1 MGNAHGDPGRVTD
14 LLVNLGACYQLQ
26 GKFAVVRAATLP
38 RPATN
43 LKLSSFR
50 GLSTPPPKHP
60 PSRLACALP
69 APDLPHVIVAI
80 AGHVTGLVSLGIL
93 CQAKT
98 LYRQALD
105 RQPEDTRA
113 LSNLGSILT
122 IEGQDDEA
130 MVQLTHAL
138 RLGPTSSEVL
148 SNLASLHHV
157 SAASL
162 WGPYS

>member
-1 MGNAHGDPGRVTD
+1 MRLSLPLVT
-14 LLVNLGACYQLQ
+14 
-26 GKFAVVRAATLP
+26 
-38 RPATN
+38 
-43 LKLSSFR
+43 S
-50 GLSTPPPKHP
+50 
-60 PSRLACALP
+60 LAWC
-69 APDLPHVIVAI
+69 
-80 AGHVTGLVSLGIL
+80 LGIL

-148 SNLASLHHV
+148 GNLASLHHV

-162 WGPYS
+162 CKL